1 MKEPTETREK
11 TSLISMID
19 WDFLRNESL
28 IDKLEAEYL
37 ENEQRKDIEIQK
49 ERDEIR
55 QNFKKSKQ
63 S

>member
-1 MKEPTETREK
+1 MKEPTKTIEK

-19 WDFLRNESL
+19 RDFLRNKSL

-37 ENEQRKDIEIQK
+37 ENERRKDIEIQK

-55 QNFKKSKQ
+55 KNFTKSK
-63 S
+63 

>member
-1 MKEPTETREK
+1 MKEPTKTREK

-19 WDFLRNESL
+19 RDFLRNKSL

-55 QNFKKSKQ
+55 QNFKKSK
-63 S
+63 

>member
-1 MKEPTETREK
+1 MKEPTKMRDK

-19 WDFLRNESL
+19 RDFLRNKSL

-55 QNFKKSKQ
+55 QNFKKSK
-63 S
+63 

>member
-1 MKEPTETREK
+1 MKEPTKTIEK

-55 QNFKKSKQ
+55 QNFKKSK
-63 S
+63 

>member
-1 MKEPTETREK
+1 MRVASTKTREK

-19 WDFLRNESL
+19 RGFLRNESL

-37 ENEQRKDIEIQK
+37 ENERRKDIEIQK

-55 QNFKKSKQ
+55 KNFTKSK
-63 S
+63 

>member
-1 MKEPTETREK
+1 MKVESTKTREK

-19 WDFLRNESL
+19 RDFLRNKSL

-55 QNFKKSKQ
+55 QNFKKSK
-63 S
+63 

>member
-1 MKEPTETREK
+1 MKVESTKTREK

-19 WDFLRNESL
+19 RDFLRNKSL

-37 ENEQRKDIEIQK
+37 ENERRKDIEIQK

-55 QNFKKSKQ
+55 QNFKKSK
-63 S
+63 

>member
-1 MKEPTETREK
+1 MRVASTKTREK

-19 WDFLRNESL
+19 WSFLRNEPL

-37 ENEQRKDIEIQK
+37 ENERIKDIEIQK

-55 QNFKKSKQ
+55 KNFTKSK
-63 S
+63 

>member
-1 MKEPTETREK
+1 MKESTKTRDK
-11 TSLISMID
+11 TSLISTID

-55 QNFKKSKQ
+55 QNFKKSK
-63 S
+63 

>member
-1 MKEPTETREK
+1 MKESTKMREK

-19 WDFLRNESL
+19 WDFLRNESF

-55 QNFKKSKQ
+55 QNFKKSK
-63 S
+63 

>member
-1 MKEPTETREK
+1 MKEPTKTIEK

-19 WDFLRNESL
+19 RDFLRNKSL

-37 ENEQRKDIEIQK
+37 ENERRKDIEIQK

-55 QNFKKSKQ
+55 QNFKKSK
-63 S
+63 

>member
-1 MKEPTETREK
+1 MRVASTKTREK

-19 WDFLRNESL
+19 WGFIRNEPL

-37 ENEQRKDIEIQK
+37 ENERIKDIEIQK

-55 QNFKKSKQ
+55 KNFTKSK
-63 S
+63 

>member
-1 MKEPTETREK
+1 MKVASTKTREK
-11 TSLISMID
+11 TSLVSMID
-19 WDFLRNESL
+19 LGFLRNKSL

-55 QNFKKSKQ
+55 KNFKKSK
-63 S
+63 

>member
-1 MKEPTETREK
+1 MRVASTKTREK

-19 WDFLRNESL
+19 WGFLRNESL

-37 ENEQRKDIEIQK
+37 ENERVKDIEIQK

-55 QNFKKSKQ
+55 KNFTKSK
-63 S
+63 